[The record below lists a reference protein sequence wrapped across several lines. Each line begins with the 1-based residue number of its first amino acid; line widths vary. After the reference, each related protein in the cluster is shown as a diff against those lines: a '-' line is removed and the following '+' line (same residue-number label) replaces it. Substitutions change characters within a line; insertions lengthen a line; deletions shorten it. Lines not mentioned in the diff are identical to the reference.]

1 MLNQDEIK
9 KLCKMSRLEFKDEEI
24 DKIKNNLTSIFE
36 WIGEIQAVYTHSVL
50 PLVNIIGDISNENSI
65 IKTKTNYE
73 IDKANTI
80 EVNEKLYYSVV
91 KVIE

>member
-24 DKIKNNLTSIFE
+24 DKIKNNLTSIFD
-36 WIGEIQAVYTHSVL
+36 WIGEIQAVDTDSVL

-65 IKTKTNYE
+65 IKTKTKYE
-73 IDKANTI
+73 IDKVNTI
-80 EVNEKLYYSVV
+80 EVNEKLYYSSV